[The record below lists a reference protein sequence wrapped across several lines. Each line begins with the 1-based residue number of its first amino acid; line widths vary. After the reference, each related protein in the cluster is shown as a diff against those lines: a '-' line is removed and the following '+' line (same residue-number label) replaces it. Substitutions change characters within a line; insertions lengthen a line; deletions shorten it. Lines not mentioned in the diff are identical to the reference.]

1 MKIHRN
7 GLNLAFQGAILEL
20 RVGKIG
26 RLWLAKSNEERR
38 KWIQAINDAMVGRSI
53 TASSTSHTSNSN
65 NNSTKNPGIMS
76 SATTSSSTTNTAR
89 SPYKEDLKVYVKV
102 QAQLKSAKSKQE
114 YLQILKPLSDRN
126 GNNPLHIPVRFI
138 IEQLGKSSHNN
149 TTTNTGG
156 DTSNTS
162 MPGEFVETSM
172 NHSIE
177 QLWRDLSRDQIRINN
192 DLFDGNSGHGTE
204 KIIGAL
210 TRCIVAVSRSDYSQ
224 NYRYAIPEAKALA
237 YARDILLSINRTRS
251 GGDSYFCINTLSSN
265 PDLVVLVP
273 SSRPSEPLSITVEF
287 DESDCFFADC
297 SANDKSGWI
306 RTRNRIQKSWRKR
319 FFVLSEGTLSFYRY
333 DSPIPHGFRKQD
345 VISDATI
352 SVDVA
357 KDHPGYYV
365 ISIGPKND
373 AIQERYLYFNCM
385 NKLISWTHALECM
398 AKSPSNG
405 LGRRK
410 GTTSC
415 TEIRQKIEQAMRTH
429 LTTLGFNSTDIEQRL
444 ARLSAKSFSRV
455 RISANASQEYNICT
469 KDPDGVDDDT
479 WATTTATFCQSF
491 RITSG
496 RIVCGEEIVQIDVS
510 GIGAAPDDVATT
522 DKKNGVEDDVNDDE
536 NNKNNN
542 NHGNQS
548 NNDGPF
554 FTYTPHADLTTKE
567 TFVIHG

>member
-1 MKIHRN
+1 M
-7 GLNLAFQGAILEL
+7 
-20 RVGKIG
+20 
-26 RLWLAKSNEERR
+26 
-38 KWIQAINDAMVGRSI
+38 
-53 TASSTSHTSNSN
+53 T
-65 NNSTKNPGIMS
+65 
-76 SATTSSSTTNTAR
+76 
-89 SPYKEDLKVYVKV
+89 
-102 QAQLKSAKSKQE
+102 
-114 YLQILKPLSDRN
+114 
-126 GNNPLHIPVRFI
+126 
-138 IEQLGKSSHNN
+138 
-149 TTTNTGG
+149 
-156 DTSNTS
+156 
-162 MPGEFVETSM
+162 
-172 NHSIE
+172 
-177 QLWRDLSRDQIRINN
+177 IRINN

-455 RISANASQEYNICT
+455 RISAHASQEYNICT

-554 FTYTPHADLTTKE
+554 SPTRRMLTLPRRKRSSFTDNTGKWWIEYSWWHIVSDIIVHLLEGSEYGKGSKE
-567 TFVIHG
+567 GKVRELPYCTDTGSRKGRCTCRYRLQSVTAIISPSLVGREYGWRWEWPKERKCKWFALRLVYAVKSSTDVNCRGNTSGCNYRKGSDERFHDVFAWNLGKKLNLLHLRIAFIHFGQYSVLYYFTALLAS